1 MEVAGLTLSAVALAT
16 LFNTCVECFETFSQG
31 RNLEKD
37 FSYLLIRL
45 DFERTQ
51 LLLWGNSSGIL
62 KIEKEDRHVRLADPT
77 VSKLVEDALGAI
89 KTLLS
94 DASLLQQRYGVKF
107 STATSAKKQSISA
120 NLLSTNS
127 MNLFRTS

>member
-45 DFERTQ
+45 DF
-51 LLLWGNSSGIL
+51 
-62 KIEKEDRHVRLADPT
+62 
-77 VSKLVEDALGAI
+77 
-89 KTLLS
+89 
-94 DASLLQQRYGVKF
+94 
-107 STATSAKKQSISA
+107 
-120 NLLSTNS
+120 
-127 MNLFRTS
+127 